1 MKANGFSAT
10 CCGEPL
16 KNPIL
21 PIVYLL
27 IAPARYL
34 VPPQPKRRKARAE
47 MCHIYIHIKT
57 KTFIYIGDLFCL
69 YLGNFTY
76 LLSLIILYFSYACG
90 LCFVSRHV
98 SCDLQGNTLTGR
110 YTLNGRHSRKNL
122 PVLWGNAPQPKGEL
136 RSSPQL
142 RLASSAVQPNQ
153 THSSNADYP
162 SHKAGRCCETPTSQ
176 PTTWQTASSA
186 KTANPS
192 VNHHAN

>member
-1 MKANGFSAT
+1 MQHHWFSAT

-34 VPPQPKRRKARAE
+34 DPPQPKRDKARAE

-69 YLGNFTY
+69 CLGLCLY
-76 LLSLIILYFSYACG
+76 LLSLIILYFSYTCG
-90 LCFVSRHV
+90 LCFDLRRV
-98 SCDLQGNTLTGR
+98 SCALQGDTQTDR

-122 PVLWGNAPQPKGEL
+122 PEMCDFTQTKGE
-136 RSSPQL
+136 
-142 RLASSAVQPNQ
+142 
-153 THSSNADYP
+153 T
-162 SHKAGRCCETPTSQ
+162 
-176 PTTWQTASSA
+176 
-186 KTANPS
+186 
-192 VNHHAN
+192 